1 MYILSIVFIA
11 FIVILNIVKGEEG
24 KFSYIIK
31 NLQLE
36 NPIYRNNNDCNLLYE
51 EKLFIDEYINNY
63 NNYNIY
69 IYNNNELDL
78 FRKEIS
84 QEIYQRCLSF

>member
-1 MYILSIVFIA
+1 MYILFISFIA
-11 FIVILNIVKGEEG
+11 FIAILNIVKGEEG

-63 NNYNIY
+63 NIY